1 VEYGEAERMADC
13 FNCPYIETSSKE
25 SIGTDNNVDT
35 VFELVLTQLFKKEKK
50 IRDES
55 KSILIKK
62 YERVQVSDDSCCT
75 IF

>member
-1 VEYGEAERMADC
+1 VSYDDAERMADC
-13 FNCPYIETSSKE
+13 FNSPYIETSSKD
-25 SIGTDNNVDT
+25 SISSDNNVDT

-62 YERVQVSDDSCCT
+62 YERV
-75 IF
+75 